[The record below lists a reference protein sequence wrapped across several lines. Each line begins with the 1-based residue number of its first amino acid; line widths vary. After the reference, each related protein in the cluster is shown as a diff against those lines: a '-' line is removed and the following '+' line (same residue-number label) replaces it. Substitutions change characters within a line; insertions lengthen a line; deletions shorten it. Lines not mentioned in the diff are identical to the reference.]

1 MQRRLIA
8 ALVAIAAAGAAA
20 QDVEQHGRGAQC
32 LSGDCQNGVG
42 TIARQD
48 GQFTG
53 PWRAGRFAG
62 GQYEVRWPGDPSRTY
77 PVRMDAEG
85 MMLEGTQVRGAGDF
99 RKVTSTYTGT
109 FTRIWN
115 PFVERNLAAFGTGKY
130 TDYKG
135 ITYDGEFQY
144 VPSRAWGDN
153 IVTGI
158 FLFQGVRIDPVEDE
172 VISGLFISDATVSGA
187 NIIFY
192 RARPDYIAKLQQ
204 DFAFDKAKREQDQAS
219 QANSQAALGMLL
231 NLTMGAAA
239 MSGGGNR
246 LNAFSGRGDRAAL
259 NLFGD
264 VLRGAQP
271 AQAAADNLA
280 GQLLQRAVGQPQGAA
295 ALGLG
300 LGAGASSKDV
310 AQSIGQALLQQP
322 RKLTLKEYTK
332 LIEEAAK
339 R

>member
-8 ALVAIAAAGAAA
+8 GLLALAAAGAAA
-20 QDVEQHGRGAQC
+20 QDAEQHGRDAQC
-32 LSGDCQNGVG
+32 VSGDCQNGVG

-53 PWRAGRFAG
+53 AWRGGRFAG
-62 GQYEVRWPGDPSRTY
+62 GTYQVRWRADKANTY
-77 PVRMDAEG
+77 PVRIDADG
-85 MMLEGTQVRGAGDF
+85 IMLEGTQVRGAGDYG
-99 RKVTSTYTGT
+99 TTTYTGT
-109 FTRIWN
+109 FARIWN
-115 PFVERNLAAFGTGKY
+115 PFVERNLAAFATGKY
-130 TDYKG
+130 TDAKG
-135 ITYDGEFQY
+135 MIYDGEFQY

-158 FLFQGVRIDPVEDE
+158 FLFQGVRIDPIEDE
-172 VISGLFISDATVSGA
+172 VISGLFISDATMSGQ

-204 DFAFDKAKREQDQAS
+204 DFAFDKAKHQQDQAS
-219 QANSQAALGMLL
+219 QANGQAALGMLL

-246 LNAFSGRGDRAAL
+246 FNSFGGRGDRAAL

-271 AQAAADNLA
+271 AQSAADNLA
-280 GQLLQRAVGQPQGAA
+280 GQLLQRATGQPQAA
-295 ALGLG
+295 AALG

-310 AQSIGQALLQQP
+310 AASIGQALLQQP
-322 RKLTLKEYTK
+322 RKLTVKEYTK
-332 LIEEAAK
+332 LIEEAA
-339 R
+339 RR